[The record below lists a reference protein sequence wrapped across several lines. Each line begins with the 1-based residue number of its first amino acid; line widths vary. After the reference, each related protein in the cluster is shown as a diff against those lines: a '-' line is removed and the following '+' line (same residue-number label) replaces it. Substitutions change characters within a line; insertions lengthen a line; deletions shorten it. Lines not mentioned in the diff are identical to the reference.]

1 MRILIAEDDD
11 VARCKLESLLT
22 RWGYEVISVEDGT
35 KAWEVLQFEDSPR
48 LTILDWMMPG
58 LDGSDIC
65 RRLRQTS
72 QGAYVYVLLLTS
84 KVSKQDIVA
93 GMEAGADDYLSK
105 PYDAQELKVRVRA
118 GERIIQLQEAL
129 REQATHDSLTGVW
142 NHGAIID
149 ILQRELARG
158 EREGTALA
166 AILVDLDKFKHV
178 NDVYGH
184 LAGDAVLQAV
194 AARMSRALRRY
205 DAMGRY
211 GGEEFL
217 IVLPGCHAE
226 AARQLSERLRHCIAG
241 EPVATSAGD
250 VSITISVG
258 VATTGVGERTGAVAV
273 LQRADDALYRAKRE
287 GRNRVVVIRSEE
299 VREICLQGT

>member
-194 AARMSRALRRY
+194 AARMSRAEAVRRDGPLRR
-205 DAMGRY
+205 GRIPHRAAGVPR
-211 GGEEFL
+211 GGR
-217 IVLPGCHAE
+217 
-226 AARQLSERLRHCIAG
+226 AATVRTL
-241 EPVATSAGD
+241 ATLHRR
-250 VSITISVG
+250 
-258 VATTGVGERTGAVAV
+258 RTGGD
-273 LQRADDALYRAKRE
+273 LGRRCFDHHQRR
-287 GRNRVVVIRSEE
+287 GRHDRS
-299 VREICLQGT
+299 RRKDRGGRGTPARRRRPVSGEAGRPQ